1 MNDKNLELEKIYTLA
16 IENQQKG
23 NSEIAEKF
31 YKKILKELPNHVNTQ
46 SNLGA
51 LYAQTGKSEKAL
63 SLLQSVLQIEPN
75 NINACSNLGVVF
87 TQLMEYHKAIDCH
100 KKVLQINPNNADAYN
115 NLGINYKHL
124 GESDLAKSNYYKAI
138 EINPNHAN
146 AYNNLG
152 NIYFNNQKNI
162 TKAKE
167 LYEKA
172 IQLAPNFALGAVLL
186 MQMCETA
193 APFFDHIEIIESHHD
208 KKLDAPSGTA
218 LHTATGIIAARGK
231 DAAKVPTE
239 TFTLEGVRGGDYKGI
254 KLHSV
259 RLPGLVAH
267 QEVMFG
273 ALGQTLTIRHD
284 STSRDSFMPGVILA
298 VRKVRSLEGIVI
310 GLDKLLFD

>member
-1 MNDKNLELEKIYTLA
+1 MDVGVFAGAMIGNAVRLTVMRVLVCGAAGRMGQHVAQAVIAEPDLQLAGLCDLRNIPDDIIQPAPGVVCGSNLAAVINESSPEVMVDFTDASAGPDNILLA
-16 IENQQKG
+16 IDAGVSPVVGTTGLSTQDID
-23 NSEIAEKF
+23 EIDARSR
-31 YKKILKELPNHVNTQ
+31 VARV
-46 SNLGA
+46 GA
-51 LYAQTGKSEKAL
+51 F
-63 SLLQSVLQIEPN
+63 I
-75 NINACSNLGVVF
+75 
-87 TQLMEYHKAIDCH
+87 
-100 KKVLQINPNNADAYN
+100 
-115 NLGINYKHL
+115 
-124 GESDLAKSNYYKAI
+124 
-138 EINPNHAN
+138 
-146 AYNNLG
+146 
-152 NIYFNNQKNI
+152 
-162 TKAKE
+162 
-167 LYEKA
+167 
-172 IQLAPNFALGAVLL
+172 APNFALGAVLL